1 MNEILRGDHIV
12 PAIAL
17 KDLAIAL
24 AMAVFA
30 GAMLPGGVALP
41 GNPDDTIQHGLAFAT
56 LTATFRMAWPGVAW
70 MHHFVLMATIGGA
83 MELVQLVPALHRDA
97 SVADWLVDVAASL
110 ATLTGLGLGRVC
122 RLILARRLSSLPHTR

>member
-1 MNEILRGDHIV
+1 M
-12 PAIAL
+12 AL
-17 KDLAIAL
+17 KVLAIAL

-56 LTATFRMAWPGVAW
+56 LTVAFRMAWPGVAW
-70 MHHFVLMATIGGA
+70 MHHFALMAVLGGA
-83 MELVQLVPALHRDA
+83 IELAQLVPALQRDA
-97 SVADWLVDVAASL
+97 NIGDWLVDLAASL

-122 RLILARRLSSLPHTR
+122 RLIFARRLSSLPQVR

>member
-12 PAIAL
+12 PAMAL
-17 KDLAIAL
+17 KALAIAL

-70 MHHFVLMATIGGA
+70 MHLFVLMATLGGA
-83 MELVQLVPALHRDA
+83 IELAQLVPAMHRDA
-97 SVADWLVDVAASL
+97 SIGDWLVDVAASL
-110 ATLTGLGLGRVC
+110 ATLTGV
-122 RLILARRLSSLPHTR
+122 RLSRACIA